1 MKAHDPVALENVRRE
16 LGDRITYCDHH
27 YDSCDGADAIA
38 IVTEWNEFRN
48 PDFDDIKLKMKSP
61 VIFDG
66 RNLYDRTKMAARGFY
81 DSGIGLSALQVR
93 R

>member
-1 MKAHDPVALENVRRE
+1 MKAHEPVALENVRRE

-27 YDSCDGADAIA
+27 YDLCDGADAIA
-38 IVTEWNEFRN
+38 IVTEWNEFRS

-81 DSGIGLSALQVR
+81 YSGIGLSALQVR

>member
-1 MKAHDPVALENVRRE
+1 MKAHDPVALENVRSE
-16 LGDRITYCDHH
+16 LADRITYCDHH

-48 PDFDDIKLKMKSP
+48 SDFDYIKLKMKSP

-66 RNLYDRTKMAARGFY
+66 RNLYDRTKMAA
-81 DSGIGLSALQVR
+81 
-93 R
+93 